1 MVRNIRELCKKR
13 GMSLQNLEEELK
25 FGYRTIEQWDDHIPS
40 VNKVNDVAKYFGVS
54 IEELLREGGE
64 TKNVGGMV

>member
-25 FGYRTIEQWDDHIPS
+25 FGYRTIEQWDDHAPS
-40 VNKVNDVAKYFGVS
+40 VNKVNDVARYFGVS